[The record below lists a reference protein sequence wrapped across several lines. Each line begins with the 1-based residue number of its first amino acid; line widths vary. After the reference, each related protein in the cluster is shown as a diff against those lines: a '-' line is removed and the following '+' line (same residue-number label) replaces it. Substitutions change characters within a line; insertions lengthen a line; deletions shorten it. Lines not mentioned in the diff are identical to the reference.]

1 MFCFLVIIFD
11 EKEDDKESTDV
22 FDDTIE
28 ILQRISPPT
37 GVYTAECSSC
47 ECYAK
52 DLRQHMYI
60 FCKISQLM
68 KL

>member
-1 MFCFLVIIFD
+1 MFSFLVITFD

-28 ILQRISPPT
+28 SLQRIAPPT

-47 ECYAK
+47 EC
-52 DLRQHMYI
+52 
-60 FCKISQLM
+60 
-68 KL
+68 